1 MSPLAR
7 GICRGLKLSQNIATR
22 QPIQATVVRYMSEG
36 SRLHSTDIAFK
47 PAESG
52 WGGGGKYANNF
63 DSIFSS
69 KKKDENNDKEETAKK
84 NDDQQSDQ

>member
-1 MSPLAR
+1 MMASLLAR
-7 GICRGLKLSQNIATR
+7 GLCHGLKLSQKIVIR
-22 QPIQATVVRYMSEG
+22 QPAIQVRCMSEG

-63 DSIFSS
+63 DAIF
-69 KKKDENNDKEETAKK
+69 KKKNEDTNNKEQATNK
-84 NDDQQSDQ
+84 NDDKQQSDE